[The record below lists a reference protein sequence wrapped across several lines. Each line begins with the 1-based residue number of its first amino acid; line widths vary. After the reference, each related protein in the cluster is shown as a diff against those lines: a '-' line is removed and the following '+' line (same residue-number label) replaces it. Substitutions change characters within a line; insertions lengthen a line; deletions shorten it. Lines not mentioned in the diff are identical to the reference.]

1 MLIGSLCT
9 GYGGLDH
16 AVMNVFGGKLG
27 FVADID
33 PGSCKLLEYRYPSVP
48 NLGDI
53 SKTDWS
59 ETECTDILTAGFPC
73 QPISQAGKK
82 LGEADERWLW
92 PEVERAIRGLRPRL
106 VILENVSAILVRGLG
121 AVLGS
126 LAALGYVGS
135 YRCVRASEVGAPH
148 QRDRWFCLAYP
159 ADAECPRLEGQPERR
174 LRGLEPAQGDQG
186 DYDWGLYQAAIS
198 RWEGVIG
205 RSAPRPV
212 VPGGRPDEL
221 NPVFVEWMMGLPAG
235 WVTEVPSL
243 SYREQLHLL
252 GNGVVPDQ
260 AEYAVRL
267 AQSWQNFRCREY
279 WHPSPRW
286 GTWADNTRQEEK

>member
-1 MLIGSLCT
+1 MLIGSICT
-9 GYGGLDH
+9 GTGGLDH

-59 ETECTDILTAGFPC
+59 ETECIDILTAGFPC

-121 AVLGS
+121 TVLGS

-135 YRCVRASEVGAPH
+135 YRCVRASDIGAPH
-148 QRDRWFCLAYP
+148 QRERWFAVA
-159 ADAECPRLEGQPERR
+159 ADPDRPRLEGHPREGRADGVTAPGSRDVRWGVYLDAIEAWEQVTG
-174 LRGLEPAQGDQG
+174 RG
-186 DYDWGLYQAAIS
+186 
-198 RWEGVIG
+198 
-205 RSAPRPV
+205 APCPV
-212 VPGGRPDEL
+212 VGRRRL

-235 WVTEVPSL
+235 WVTDVPGL

-260 AEYAVRL
+260 AEHAVRL
-267 AQSWQNFRCREY
+267 TGF
-279 WHPSPRW
+279 
-286 GTWADNTRQEEK
+286 